1 MKWWTRRWILWS
13 RPKLGRE
20 PPLAPAEEPTFLEV
34 AVEPRREP
42 GKNQIIPDAEAAI
55 APKLSVSI
63 T

>member
-1 MKWWTRRWILWS
+1 
-13 RPKLGRE
+13 LGRE